1 MRYAISFVGLLGL
14 GSLALYGCS
23 SSSAGSADAGT
34 DAPAAKADAGAET
47 GPRPDGSTD
56 AGSSTGPGSS
66 CANAIAVDL
75 SAETDGDLNAVGKSL
90 FYTINVTAGDFL
102 LLSAST
108 AATADTAPGAVVDT
122 AISVFDA
129 AGTNLLANDDDA
141 FPRYTTDA
149 QFFYRAPATATLC
162 VQVTDFDTWKGDTA
176 TLATD
181 STFKFFA
188 GIISP
193 DAEVVTFDKE
203 PNDTTAA
210 PQVGK
215 LKAASSGVGGYS
227 YLAGVLSGAA
237 DVDTYKF
244 TVPTGAKSLNVTVP
258 PIGAPLAKGASS
270 YGSSMARFTA
280 TVKKLDGTA
289 VAELLPPAGQVES
302 MSDSLTAPVGEG
314 DYYLVIG
321 RPSGLAAGDNDFY
334 ATTIAFGAGNTP
346 ESEAANAHTNDTLAA
361 AEALTMTAD
370 TANAKLKHGYIL
382 AYLPTGDVADNFSFA
397 VGSGDSI
404 AVACGAARNGS
415 GLQSFKMEL
424 FVAGAS
430 KQSETEIATADLA
443 WSSGKGASKAPV
455 VASAAGT
462 AVLQLTS
469 GSASTTNT
477 GKFYLC
483 GVHVTSP

>member
-23 SSSAGSADAGT
+23 SSNSGTPDAGT
-34 DAPAAKADAGAET
+34 DAPAPKPDASADT
-47 GPRPDGSTD
+47 GPRPDGGSE
-56 AGSSTGPGSS
+56 AGSTGLGSS

-75 SAETDGDLNAVGKSL
+75 SAETDGDLNAVGKSI
-90 FYTINVTAGDFL
+90 FYSVNVTAGDFL
-102 LLSAST
+102 LISAST
-108 AATADTAPGAVVDT
+108 AATADTVAGAVVDT

-129 AGTNLLANDDDA
+129 TGAKLLANDDDA

-162 VQVTDFDTWKGDTA
+162 MQVTDFDTWKGDPA

-188 GIISP
+188 GVISP
-193 DAEVVTFDKE
+193 DAEVVTFDTE

-210 PQVGK
+210 PQIGK
-215 LKAASSGVGGYS
+215 LKAATTGVGAYT
-227 YLAGVLSGAA
+227 YLGGVLSSAA

-258 PIGAPLAKGASS
+258 PIGAPLTKGVSS
-270 YGSSMARFTA
+270 YGSTMARFTA
-280 TVKKLDGTA
+280 TVKKLDGTI

-302 MSDSLTAPVGEG
+302 MSDSLTAPVDAG

-321 RPSGLAAGDNDFY
+321 RPTGVTAGANDFY

-346 ESEAANAHTNDTLAA
+346 EAEAIAAHTNDTLAA

-382 AYLPTGDVADNFSFA
+382 AHLPTGDAADNFSFA
-397 VGSGDSI
+397 VANGDSV

-415 GLQSFKMEL
+415 GLQGFKMDL
-424 FVAGAS
+424 FVAGTS
-430 KQSETEIATADLA
+430 KQSETESATADLA

-477 GKFYLC
+477 GRYYLC